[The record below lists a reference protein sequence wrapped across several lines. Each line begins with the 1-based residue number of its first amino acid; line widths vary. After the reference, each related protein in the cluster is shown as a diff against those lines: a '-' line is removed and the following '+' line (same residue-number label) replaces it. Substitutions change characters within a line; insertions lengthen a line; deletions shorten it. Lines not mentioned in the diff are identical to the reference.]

1 MMLGTRMAATDL
13 SLVSNHSRD
22 VERIINIV
30 CARMITTQELR
41 AGVAF
46 ACAAQNAALRSAM
59 QFSADEDFAK
69 ELDVQDP
76 LRSFRE
82 RFHLPSGKNGKPLI
96 YFAGNS
102 LGLMPKSAKEIV
114 EQELHDWAT
123 LGVAAHLEGKTP
135 WYSYHETLR
144 DPAARL
150 VGAKT
155 NEVICMNSLTV
166 NLHLMM
172 ATFYR
177 PTKSRFKILMEDP
190 AFPSDTYA
198 IKTQIVH
205 HGLNPKDAL
214 MLASPRKGELTAQT
228 EDVLDLINKH
238 AKELAV
244 VLIGGVNFFTGQLFD
259 IPTITAA
266 AQKHGIT
273 VGVDLAHAIG
283 NVPLSLHD
291 WNVDFAVW
299 CSYKYLNAGPG
310 AVAGAFVHERH
321 ATNTDLPRLAGW
333 FGNDP
338 NTRFRMQ
345 LEPEFIPV
353 PSADGWQVSNPP
365 ILAMAPLRASLAI
378 FDEAGGMKSL
388 REKSIRLTNYLQ
400 FLLESGLDG
409 QVKKALTIITP
420 RKENERGCQL
430 SILVHEHGK
439 EVFGKLEAAGVTCDF
454 REPNVIR
461 VAPTPLYNTFHEVW
475 RFTHILADR
484 Q

>member
-1 MMLGTRMAATDL
+1 MEHRTMT
-13 SLVSNHSRD
+13 
-22 VERIINIV
+22 
-30 CARMITTQELR
+30 
-41 AGVAF
+41 
-46 ACAAQNAALRSAM
+46 
-59 QFSADEDFAK
+59 FSAGEKFAQQ
-69 ELDVQDP
+69 LDAEDP
-76 LRSFRE
+76 LRSFRD
-82 RFHLPSGKNGKPLI
+82 RFHLPLGSNGEPLI

-102 LGLMPKSAKEIV
+102 LGLMPKSAGRIV
-114 EQELHDWAT
+114 DQELDDWAD
-123 LGVAAHLEGKTP
+123 LGVDAHLKAKTP

-144 DPAARL
+144 ERTARL
-150 VGAKT
+150 VGAQPI
-155 NEVICMNSLTV
+155 EVICMNSLTV

-177 PTKSRFKILMEDP
+177 PMKSRFKILMEDP

-205 HGLNPKDAL
+205 HGLEPKDAL
-214 MLASPRKGELTAQT
+214 VLARPREGEFTVRT
-228 EDVLDLINKH
+228 EAILDLLEKH
-238 AKELAV
+238 ADELAV
-244 VLIGGVNFFTGQLFD
+244 VLLAGVNFFTGQFFD

-321 ATNTDLPRLAGW
+321 ATNTKLPRLAGW

-338 NTRFRMQ
+338 NTRFRMH

-353 PSADGWQVSNPP
+353 ASADGWQISNPP
-365 ILAMAPLRASLAI
+365 ILSMAPLRASLAI
-378 FDEAGGMKSL
+378 FEEAGMEAL
-388 REKSIRLTNYLQ
+388 RQKSIKLTSYLQ
-400 FLLESGLDG
+400 FLLENGGSGKLFN
-409 QVKKALTIITP
+409 VITP
-420 RKENERGCQL
+420 REANERGCQL
-430 SILVHEHGK
+430 SIQAQEHPK
-439 EVFGKLEAAGVTCDF
+439 ELFGKLEAAGVKCDF

-461 VAPTPLYNTFHEVW
+461 AAPTPFYNTFHEVW
-475 RFTHILADR
+475 RFANILQKDGCL